1 MRIHLVGAAGPL
13 GSLIAYHLR
22 RVLPVSDTVTTIRR
36 NSRQMREFYSVHNAS
51 ITVARKGVRHTA
63 SGFTAEIPNT
73 SHSTCE
79 ETRTIPEDHIDSLIV
94 TSRTYSTIPMLNMLS
109 SRLTSSST
117 VVLLQNG
124 MGMYDDLLKFTFPD
138 PSYRPHFVLATHS
151 HSLYGNGQFNVVHN
165 RIGEI
170 KFAVIP
176 NSTKVDVDAGFYQAG
191 VSPFERKGRL
201 SDLVPTSRFESSSF
215 QSLHDTVQTLL
226 KLEELNASWVSM
238 SDMQTALRK
247 RLVIQSVVD
256 PLTTLMNC
264 PNGQIFL
271 SPQGVHIC
279 ERICHEASHAFKAE
293 LDARMKNMTDTNHA
307 SYSHTMPQELLP
319 DELHRAVTQYVSET
333 KNFISPMLADLRS
346 GRPTEIRYLNG
357 HFIRLGAIYDV
368 FVGRNMM
375 LHNLIKLRSAIPLD
389 QAL

>member
-22 RVLPVSDTVTTIRR
+22 RVLPSSDAVTTIRR
-36 NSRQMREFYSVHNAS
+36 NSRQMREFYNIHKAS
-51 ITVARKGVRHTA
+51 ITVTREGVRHTA

-73 SHSTCE
+73 SLSTSE
-79 ETRTIPEDHIDSLIV
+79 ETRMIPEDHIDSLIV
-94 TSRTYSTIPMLNMLS
+94 TSRTYSTIPMLKMLS
-109 SRLTSSST
+109 SRLSSSST
-117 VVLLQNG
+117 VVLLQSG

-138 PSYRPHFVLATHS
+138 PSRRPHFVLATHS
-151 HSLYGNGQFNVVHN
+151 HSLYGNGQFNLVHN
-165 RIGEI
+165 RIGRI

-176 NSTKVDVDAGFYQAG
+176 NSTKTDADAGFRQAEI
-191 VSPFERKGRL
+191 SPFERKGRL
-201 SDLVPTSRFESSSF
+201 SDLVPPSESFQF
-215 QSLHDTVQTLL
+215 QSLHDTVETLL
-226 KLEELNASWVSM
+226 KLDELNTSWVSM
-238 SDMQTALRK
+238 ADMQTALRK

-271 SPQGVHIC
+271 SPQGVHLS
-279 ERICHEASHAFKAE
+279 ERICHEASSAFQAE
-293 LDARMKNMTDTNHA
+293 NDARIKNMTETTHVA
-307 SYSHTMPQELLP
+307 YSHTMPQQLLP
-319 DELHRAVTQYVSET
+319 DELQRAVMKYVSRT
-333 KNFISPMLADLRS
+333 RNYISPMLADMRA

-357 HFIRLGAIYDV
+357 QFIRLGAIYNV